1 MAELYNVDVLGRTNL
16 KDEEVKKTVGSPQ
29 SPTNEVPSSLRKN
42 ISHYSIEDVDDSD
55 LYFNPIADNVVF
67 ASAVDGWGFR

>member
-16 KDEEVKKTVGSPQ
+16 KDEEVKKTAGAPQ